1 MGSQQT
7 KNDLRLRIWSLLE
20 QRSVH
25 RFPGAKGRIP
35 NFVGAEDA
43 ARVLEELEPW
53 LQAKRLKCNPD
64 SPQFPVRKAALA
76 RNAVVYMAVP
86 RLAAAEPFL
95 ELDPDRLEVAPHKAA
110 SIKGASR
117 HGVATSL
124 DDLPEI
130 DLVIAGSVA
139 VSRSGARLGKGGGY
153 SDLEFALASS
163 AGKITSRTVIL
174 TTVHPLQIVEDG
186 EIPMTR
192 HDVPLDFIVT
202 PDEIIETEKRYSR
215 PEGIYWDEL
224 DEKKVEAI
232 PVLKQMRDSGE
243 DG

>member
-1 MGSQQT
+1 M
-7 KNDLRLRIWSLLE
+7 
-20 QRSVH
+20 
-25 RFPGAKGRIP
+25 
-35 NFVGAEDA
+35 
-43 ARVLEELEPW
+43 
-53 LQAKRLKCNPD
+53 
-64 SPQFPVRKAALA
+64 
-76 RNAVVYMAVP
+76 
-86 RLAAAEPFL
+86 
-95 ELDPDRLEVAPHKAA
+95 
-110 SIKGASR
+110 
-117 HGVATSL
+117 
-124 DDLPEI
+124 
-130 DLVIAGSVA
+130 
-139 VSRSGARLGKGGGY
+139 
-153 SDLEFALASS
+153 
-163 AGKITSRTVIL
+163 IL